1 MEFTRDELLE
11 RVRLNDCKY
20 FYDIYNDNWSSSR
33 KNANDVKSIY
43 SQNLGDGNEYTICLS
58 FMKLDLLVLLEGTYS
73 SWDSPEWDSVSF
85 AEPFEFKEI
94 RYKPVTLEYLRD
106 KKIETVLKPDTK
118 L

>member
-20 FYDIYNDNWSSSR
+20 FYGIYNDNW
-33 KNANDVKSIY
+33 KANDDVKAIY

-58 FMKLDLLVLLEGTYS
+58 FVKLDLLVLLEGTYS

-85 AEPFEFKEI
+85 AEPFEFKET
-94 RYKPVTLEYLRD
+94 RYKPVTLEYMRD
-106 KKIETVLKPDTK
+106 KKIDIVLNPDK
-118 L
+118 DV